1 MPNCAELVK
10 VEVMKV
16 VRPNSARIN
25 HLNAMQFMLQFR
37 DFHAIPRVQPS
48 VGIFGSLQQTI
59 ILHHEIFHSL
69 LNCNLDIDLQFG
81 SNNSLI

>member
-10 VEVMKV
+10 VEVVMVK
-16 VRPNSARIN
+16 PNSARIN

-59 ILHHEIFHSL
+59 ILHHAILHSH
-69 LNCNLDIDLQFG
+69 LNCNPVLDL
-81 SNNSLI
+81 